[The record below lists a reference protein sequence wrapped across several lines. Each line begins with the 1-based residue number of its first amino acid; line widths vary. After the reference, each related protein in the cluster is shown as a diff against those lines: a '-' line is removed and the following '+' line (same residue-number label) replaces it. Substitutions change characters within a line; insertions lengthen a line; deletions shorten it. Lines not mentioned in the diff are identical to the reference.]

1 MWIADFSGNKE
12 GTKGHQVH
20 KFSPKGDKLM
30 SLGLAGKPGNADGQ
44 FNQPNAV
51 VVGPDGSIYV
61 ADGHDAQGMTTA
73 NAVSSACPA
82 AAMDVPS
89 QLAGMPSIAGRR
101 GRRSDRLCQTVIFLG
116 FAAVNRAAIDRI
128 LARNRS
134 IRRVAEPGVITD
146 HAPSRP
152 GPRAFVEGL
161 IQMPRSSPTRCGRS
175 GARSSSTTWCGGSM
189 PGPIDRR
196 GKGDVARGSPGPPRG
211 AVGHK
216 SGREIWRESEPAR
229 LTFAIGYHLFP
240 DRHRTS
246 QI

>member
-1 MWIADFSGNKE
+1 MRRRQWEERWAERTTTKADHRADSGCD
-12 GTKGHQVH
+12 V
-20 KFSPKGDKLM
+20 
-30 SLGLAGKPGNADGQ
+30 GLT
-44 FNQPNAV
+44 
-51 VVGPDGSIYV
+51 
-61 ADGHDAQGMTTA
+61 HTTA
-73 NAVSSACPA
+73 LTSTTRVCEYLPA
-82 AAMDVPS
+82 ASRARSGSCFLRPRGSRMIARRLRRIRGDRS
-89 QLAGMPSIAGRR
+89 MGCGCNGMPSIAGRR

-196 GKGDVARGSPGPPRG
+196 GEGDVARGSPGPPRG